1 MLYARPMETIISV
14 IGNVARV
21 VALLGG
27 VLSAVFIAY
36 AGIQWMTATGDPQR
50 MSQARMSLI
59 GAVIGLVIV
68 GVAFLVPG
76 VISEMVIEPSGGI
89 AVEVEYSTD
98 CDAILKRQL
107 VTYRTASRYNH
118 MNYLIAR
125 IQADRDECGSGLWDP
140 EIGESRGL
148 GITPG
153 SCFVGSASTA
163 EGELAVDGVVV
174 PSALWTTPQIKTGRD
189 SENNILV
196 HFNIGNLPSDSAV
209 CWLYSSSLDVWVSGG
224 RSI

>member
-1 MLYARPMETIISV
+1 METIISV

-50 MSQARMSLI
+50 MSPARMSLI

-107 VTYRTASRYNH
+107 VTHRTASRYNH
-118 MNYLIAR
+118 MNYLIDR

-140 EIGESRGL
+140 EVGEEV
-148 GITPG
+148 TPHTIAG
-153 SCFVGSASTA
+153 SCFVGSDSTA
-163 EGELAVDGVVV
+163 EGDLKVDGVAV
-174 PSALWTTPQIKTGRD
+174 PSSLWISVSQSKTGRD

-196 HFNIGNLPSDSAV
+196 LFKVGNLPSDSSV